1 MDACQAESRSGR
13 TNAHPGA
20 NTTRKLRSFPKIED
34 SRSRGEIP
42 ETGDRENR
50 HPFGFRILSVNVFGS
65 FSDEAVSRRALAH
78 LVLSRALSFSL
89 ILHLSRSFGLRP
101 FPSLDPAADI
111 STDARLC
118 LVTGSLNQSID
129 SSAAL
134 SRPDVVT
141 GAASDSFLEG
151 NECNVLP
158 AAASCHPLGFE
169 PTAQAR
175 LLIYQTLDV
184 PEWEQR
190 RSSSRR

>member
-1 MDACQAESRSGR
+1 M
-13 TNAHPGA
+13 
-20 NTTRKLRSFPKIED
+20 TRKLRSFPKIED

-50 HPFGFRILSVNVFGS
+50 QRFRFSILSVNVLGS

-78 LVLSRALSFSL
+78 LALSRALSFSL
-89 ILHLSRSFGLRP
+89 TLHLSLSFGPRP
-101 FPSLDPAADI
+101 FPNLDPAADI

-118 LVTGSLNQSID
+118 LVTGSLNQNLEP
-129 SSAAL
+129 SAAL

-141 GAASDSFLEG
+141 GAASDSFLDG
-151 NECNVLP
+151 NECYVLLP

-175 LLIYQTLDV
+175 LFIYQTLDV